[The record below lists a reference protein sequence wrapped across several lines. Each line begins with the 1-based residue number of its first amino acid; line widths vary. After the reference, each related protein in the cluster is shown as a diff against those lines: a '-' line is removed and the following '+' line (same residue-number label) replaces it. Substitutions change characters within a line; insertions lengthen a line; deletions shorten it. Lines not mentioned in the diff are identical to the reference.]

1 MRLARFV
8 TVLSAAA
15 LAIPLAAT
23 SAPAAPGADPGRGGG
38 TVTCQFTPTPE
49 NPAARPVRLPSK
61 QAKAQGTVRATIETN
76 YGAMEFDL
84 VRDTAPCAV
93 ANLVH
98 LAKADFYDDSQC
110 FRLTDTA
117 RLGVLQCGDLIR
129 QEVGGPGYKFPD
141 EVDGTET
148 YPRGTIAMGN
158 QGPGT
163 NGSEWFIVHSFANIS
178 PNYTVLGHQV
188 SGFDVLD
195 AIVAAG
201 IADTDGDGPPAQPV
215 VITDVRIDNRN
226 QH

>member
-1 MRLARFV
+1 MAI
-8 TVLSAAA
+8 AA
-15 LAIPLAAT
+15 PFAAT
-23 SAPAAPGADPGRGGG
+23 TATAAQGGGSNPGRGGG
-38 TVTCQFTPTPE
+38 TVTCEFTPTPE
-49 NPAARPVRLPSK
+49 NPSARPVRLPSK
-61 QAKAQGTVRATIETN
+61 QAKAGGTVRATIETN
-76 YGAMEFDL
+76 YGPMVFDL

-201 IADTDGDGPPAQPV
+201 IADPDGDGPPAQPV

-226 QH
+226 HR